1 MRLTVTLRS
10 TLCGVGLVLGI
21 IGSAAATDY
30 VVSPTGNDSNPGTV
44 ASPFRTVQKGLN
56 SARVPG
62 DSVLVQNG
70 VFHER
75 LVFPSSGSVAG
86 LIQLKAFGTDV
97 PVIDGTGVPGN
108 HLVYI
113 RNKSFLRIEGF
124 EFRNNVNVVDG
135 SGVRLEGAGTQIEI
149 INNDFHDLTGV
160 SAMAITVY
168 GTAAQPWSKILIDS
182 NEVFD
187 CEPAPS
193 EAITLNGNVTDF
205 IVSRNGI
212 TNVNNIGIDCIGGE
226 KSIQPNS
233 SLVARNG
240 LVKGNI
246 VRRCRSNYEDGFAA
260 GIYVDGGKSI
270 VIDGNIIS
278 QCDVGLEIGAE
289 NKGLVTSAIV
299 VQNNLIFR
307 NDKAGIAFGGY
318 ASNRGRTQSC
328 RFIHN
333 TVFQNDTL
341 DAGFGQLW
349 IQFAS
354 GNTVANNIFVAGA
367 NKVLIASDA
376 GNTKNVLDNNV
387 WFSASGASNVDIT
400 WNGRSYSTFAAYKS
414 GAKQDAKSLFADPQ
428 LVNPAGAENFHLLP
442 GSPAINAADRTAA
455 RTTPFDVFG
464 TARPQGLKP
473 DIGAVEFVVP

>member
-1 MRLTVTLRS
+1 MTLRS
-10 TLCGVGLVLGI
+10 LNCFGVLFVI
-21 IGSAAATDY
+21 VVGSAQATDY
-30 VVSPTGNDSNPGTV
+30 VVSPAGNDLNPGST
-44 ASPFRTVQKGLN
+44 AAPFRTIGKGLN
-56 SARVPG
+56 SAKVPG
-62 DSVLVQNG
+62 DNVLVRTG

-75 LVFPSSGSVAG
+75 LVFPNSGSATG
-86 LIQLKAFGTDV
+86 LIQLKAFGSDK
-97 PVIDGTGVPGN
+97 PVIDGTGVAGS
-108 HLVYI
+108 HLALI
-113 RNKSFLRIEGF
+113 RNKSYLRIEGF
-124 EFRNNVNVVDG
+124 EFRNNLLVEDG
-135 SGVRLEGAGTQIEI
+135 SGVRLEGAGVQIEI
-149 INNDFHDLTGV
+149 VNNDFHDLTGI

-182 NEVFD
+182 NEVFN

-205 IVSRNGI
+205 VVSRNGI

-233 SLVARNG
+233 TLVVRNG

-246 VRRCRSNYEDGFAA
+246 VQRCRSNYEDGFAA

-289 NKGLVTSAIV
+289 NKGLVTSAVV
-299 VQNNLIFR
+299 VQNNLIFK

-333 TVFQNDTL
+333 TVWQNDTL
-341 DAGFGQLW
+341 GTGFGQLW
-349 IQFAS
+349 IQYAS
-354 GNTVANNIFVAGA
+354 ANIVANNIFVAGTNA
-367 NKVLIASDA
+367 VLIASDA
-376 GNTKNVLDNNV
+376 GNTKNVLDNNI
-387 WFSASGASNVDIT
+387 WFSPSGASDISIT

-414 GAKQDAKSLFADPQ
+414 ATRQDAKSLFVDPR
-428 LVNPAGAENFHLLP
+428 LVNPSAAENFHLLP
-442 GSPAINAADRTAA
+442 SSPAINAADSTANRTA
-455 RTTPFDVFG
+455 PFDLFG
-464 TARPQGLKP
+464 TRRPQESKP
-473 DIGAVEFVVP
+473 DIGAVEFVLP